1 MRPWVRDS
9 LRALAIGAVVG
20 LVVLGVGGR
29 LAMAAI
35 QIQTTGDSSW
45 SLGGSATVAF
55 LGAVSGLAGAALA
68 LLAEAAARKLRA
80 PRWVGHALLAG
91 LLLLVTMRGL
101 RGSPEIATRYFYP
114 LVAVYGVAL
123 VLARRRDQS
132 QRA

>member
-9 LRALAIGAVVG
+9 LRALGIGAIAG
-20 LVVLGVGGR
+20 LIVLGVGGR
-29 LAMAAI
+29 LVMAAI

-45 SLGGSATVAF
+45 SLGGSVTVIF

-68 LLAEAAARKLRA
+68 LVAEVVARKLRA
-80 PRWVGHALLAG
+80 PAWVGYVLLAALLF
-91 LLLLVTMRGL
+91 LVTMRGL

-114 LVAVYGVAL
+114 LVAIYGLLFIV
-123 VLARRRDQS
+123 ARRRDQS